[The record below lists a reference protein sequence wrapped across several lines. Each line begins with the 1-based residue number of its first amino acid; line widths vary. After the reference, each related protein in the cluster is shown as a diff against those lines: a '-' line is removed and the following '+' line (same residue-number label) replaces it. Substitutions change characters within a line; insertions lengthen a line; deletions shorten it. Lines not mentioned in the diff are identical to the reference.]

1 MWLVLV
7 STQKGYSFNLAHTLA
22 YSLIGL
28 QEMNLAY
35 HYPTIYWNCANM
47 IVDSGAMDGMIE
59 NDADEEDDDD
69 KDEKKANKTVD
80 YGKIS
85 TAIGRMRRNDIKVAL
100 PDINKSRYSF
110 TPDAKTNTIIY
121 GIKGIT
127 RIGDSLVSSIIA
139 NRPYNSLVNFLSKV
153 KVNKTQAINL
163 IKSGAFDEIEGK
175 DRPTIL
181 HNYLLSIADTKS
193 RLTLQNMPGLI
204 REGLIPEEMADYAE
218 LFRFNKYL
226 KTCKSGT
233 FYTITQ
239 EAYDFYAKQFDTS
252 KIIDT
257 EEGFCIEQK
266 IWDNLYKKAM
276 EPMREY
282 LKNPEN
288 HMLDIVNE
296 HAVSLVAEKYAEG
309 TVSKWEMDSVG
320 FYYAPHELHKFYQE
334 GYIDSFKIEDFAQL
348 SEEPL
353 VDYVI
358 HTKDNKEIPMYKL
371 CFIAGTVINKN
382 KNKHTVTLLTETGVV
397 NMKIWDNQFV
407 KYDRQISERGD
418 DGKKKILERSWFTRG
433 NKLLVQGIRRGN
445 DFVPKK
451 YKNSP
456 SQVLLAKIEN
466 DGSLVF
472 ERVNEEE

>member
-1 MWLVLV
+1 
-7 STQKGYSFNLAHTLA
+7 
-22 YSLIGL
+22 
-28 QEMNLAY
+28 
-35 HYPTIYWNCANM
+35 
-47 IVDSGAMDGMIE
+47 
-59 NDADEEDDDD
+59 
-69 KDEKKANKTVD
+69 
-80 YGKIS
+80 
-85 TAIGRMRRNDIKVAL
+85 
-100 PDINKSRYSF
+100 
-110 TPDAKTNTIIY
+110 
-121 GIKGIT
+121 
-127 RIGDSLVSSIIA
+127 
-139 NRPYNSLVNFLSKV
+139 
-153 KVNKTQAINL
+153 
-163 IKSGAFDEIEGK
+163 
-175 DRPTIL
+175 
-181 HNYLLSIADTKS
+181 
-193 RLTLQNMPGLI
+193 MPGLI
-204 REGLIPEEMADYAE
+204 REGLIPEEMAGYAE

-233 FYTITQ
+233 FYTITP
-239 EAYDFYAKQFDTS
+239 EAYDYYAQQFDTS

-266 IWDNLYKKAM
+266 VWDNLYKKAM

-296 HAVSLVAEKYAEG
+296 HAISLVAEKYAEG
-309 TVSKWEMDSVG
+309 SVSKWEMDSVG

-348 SEEPL
+348 PEEAP

-358 HTKDNKEIPMYKL
+358 HTKDGKEIPMYKL

-382 KNKHTVTLLTETGVV
+382 KNKHTVTLLTDTGVV

-407 KYDRQISERGD
+407 KYDRQISERGE

-456 SQVLLAKIEN
+456 SQVLFAKIEN